1 MSGEGIKDP
10 SAGAAK
16 GQILLASLLAA
27 LTAGV
32 GFFALSHRRQKDL
45 VAKIKALPSSY
56 SLPTSF
62 SQLHFTR
69 TPTLP
74 TPGRFLTPRP
84 RQSMNTTTQSG
95 IKQSVVD
102 AWIPFNTAGLHWT
115 DPRTGQARSSPNEGI
130 RNPSYMYEDIL
141 GLVTTGM
148 GNLIENPATQPT
160 QANPSTQGTIT
171 DEGLNAGWTHAN
183 GSLASPDEI
192 RAEFANIKRAWT
204 AGKWY
209 GLGGFNANGRS
220 IATLWLPDTAVK
232 RLIFSK
238 LAAFAS
244 NLKAQFPAWDSF
256 PADAQMA
263 LLSMSWA
270 KGSSFQGWP
279 KFKAAVNA
287 SPPSWLNASAESYI
301 YGPNH
306 SIISAIIPRND
317 ANARMFANA
326 DGVDKQ
332 GRDPSVLYVPAD
344 VSLQRIA

>member
-1 MSGEGIKDP
+1 MSAEDLTLP
-10 SAGAAK
+10 TEAQAPPV
-16 GQILLASLLAA
+16 LAHVQALARPTGSRIGLWWALAA
-27 LTAGV
+27 AITG
-32 GFFALSHRRQKDL
+32 ALGLLLLGPKRRQDL
-45 VAKIKALPSSY
+45 IAKMKALPSY
-56 SLPTSF
+56 ALPTGSRLL
-62 SQLHFTR
+62 S
-69 TPTLP
+69 
-74 TPGRFLTPRP
+74 PRQ

-95 IKQSVVD
+95 IKQSVVN

-115 DPRTGQARSSPNEGI
+115 DPRTGQTRSSPNEGI
-130 RNPSYMYEDIL
+130 RIPSYMYEDIL

-332 GRDPSVLYVPAD
+332 GRDPSVLYFPAD
-344 VSLQRIA
+344 VSLQGIA